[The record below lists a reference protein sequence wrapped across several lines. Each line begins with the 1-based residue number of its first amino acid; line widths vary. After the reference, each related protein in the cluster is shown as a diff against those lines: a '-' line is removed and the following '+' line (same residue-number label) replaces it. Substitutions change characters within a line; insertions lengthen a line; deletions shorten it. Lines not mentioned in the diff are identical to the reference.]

1 MRTLIKSGN
10 TLELCVGSRTFSD
23 FREKLTLKN
32 AAVPPNVLMSRSQLK
47 CHNDYCQFTENNLHF
62 LLHFRSNFHRRSP
75 LQVEGTARKC
85 FQCFAATGSRRRT
98 TSHSSLP
105 PFTSPRTVCGIIRE
119 FSAGKEKITNF
130 SENSA
135 ELCYLKS
142 GITTKFYDM
151 I

>member
-1 MRTLIKSGN
+1 MLRPSAPRFSSVRHSDEAHRTLQWSSRDLSEGTEHPKLTESITYMYGICGTLIKSGN
-10 TLELCVGSRTFSD
+10 ALELCVGSRTFSD

-85 FQCFAATGSRRRT
+85 FQCFAATGS
-98 TSHSSLP
+98 LN
-105 PFTSPRTVCGIIRE
+105 
-119 FSAGKEKITNF
+119 EK
-130 SENSA
+130 
-135 ELCYLKS
+135 
-142 GITTKFYDM
+142 DV
-151 I
+151 